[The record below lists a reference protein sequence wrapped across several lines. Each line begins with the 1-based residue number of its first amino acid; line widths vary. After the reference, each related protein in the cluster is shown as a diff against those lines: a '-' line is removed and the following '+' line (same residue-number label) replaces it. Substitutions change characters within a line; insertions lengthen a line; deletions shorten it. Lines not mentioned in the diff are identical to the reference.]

1 MSCPTDGY
9 NPVPDSDKP
18 GRFADS
24 PPVIVADFPGHSEIS
39 DPTETVERRLP
50 SPAVSA
56 LRRKQLLP
64 FYSRTPL
71 PVSYTHLDVYKRQPE
86 ILFT

>member
-71 PVSYTHLDVYKRQPE
+71 LPLKVFRIVNK
-86 ILFT
+86 ILPFFSS